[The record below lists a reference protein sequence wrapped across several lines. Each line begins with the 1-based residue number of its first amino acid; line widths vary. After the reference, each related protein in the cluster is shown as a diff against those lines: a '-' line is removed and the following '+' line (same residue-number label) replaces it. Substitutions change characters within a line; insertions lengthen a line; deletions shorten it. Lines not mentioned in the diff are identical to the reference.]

1 MSGGTPSS
9 VIRDDF
15 ADQNSWL
22 VLSVRRSHSAK
33 RRLPPKTSMPTLG
46 VIRVFM
52 GWNSRRQVRAG
63 TGFFAAA
70 LATVRSV
77 AAAGDLEAADRVESH
92 LTDASPV
99 VGEPALLLGA
109 DRAAVP
115 VASDFAPVRAGVG
128 PTAVESRS
136 IAAPVP
142 LPVRIDAGSRSVAVV
157 SDFGLADAGVAR
169 SVAVVEAVQDSAGN
183 WKPRC

>member
-1 MSGGTPSS
+1 VYAFLWDGIPG
-9 VIRDDF
+9 
-15 ADQNSWL
+15 
-22 VLSVRRSHSAK
+22 
-33 RRLPPKTSMPTLG
+33 
-46 VIRVFM
+46 
-52 GWNSRRQVRAG
+52 RQVRAG

-99 VGEPALLLGA
+99 VGEAALLLGA

-142 LPVRIDAGSRSVAVV
+142 LPVRIGAGFRSVAVV
-157 SDFGLADAGVAR
+157 SDFVLADAGVPR
-169 SVAVVEAVQDSAGN
+169 SVAVVEAVQDSAGTGSPAVELVATGQLPARDSRAKSN
-183 WKPRC
+183 TSTNRKPLDANEVLS